1 MESATLAS
9 QSLSSDVSE
18 FFRAELEA
26 FVATSKRQRPFAWS
40 RVEALQRACRRE
52 SPATA
57 VTARPRAV
65 RAGAGGASR
74 RLRGATDP
82 LGRQIPAAQA
92 ASSFFS
98 ATQPFAWFA
107 APRGFPGPS

>member
-9 QSLSSDVSE
+9 QSLSADVFE

-57 VTARPRAV
+57 VTAGRERSGRVPAEQ
-65 RAGAGGASR
+65 AGA
-74 RLRGATDP
+74 
-82 LGRQIPAAQA
+82 
-92 ASSFFS
+92 
-98 ATQPFAWFA
+98 
-107 APRGFPGPS
+107 